1 MILLYKEKHM
11 ATKIFLTSLI
21 VMAVDII
28 IMKIMGEYQDKW
40 YNKLIVLIFILTGF
54 IAVISALFIIWQS

>member
-1 MILLYKEKHM
+1 M

-40 YNKLIVLIFILTGF
+40 YVNFIVVVVILAGLT
-54 IAVISALFIIWQS
+54 AVISALFIIWQ